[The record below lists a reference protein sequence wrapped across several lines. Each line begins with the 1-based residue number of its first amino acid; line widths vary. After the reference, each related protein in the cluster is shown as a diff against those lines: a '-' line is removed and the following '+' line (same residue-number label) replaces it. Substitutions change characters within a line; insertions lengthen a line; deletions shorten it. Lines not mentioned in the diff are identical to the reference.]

1 MLNKYRLALSETLD
15 CRRFKCNLMRSVLM
29 ILLLTGCFISCKKG
43 NDSACS
49 PIPPEDE
56 SAQITTFC
64 NAHTINYTV
73 DSNGIYYQVVDQG
86 SGAKPAMNS
95 TVTVTYT
102 TATLD
107 GNIIEDNTVTPV
119 TKPLSDF
126 IEGWRL
132 ALPYLQK
139 GGRMKMVVPSAL
151 AYGCTG
157 ISNLIP
163 PNTPL
168 YYDVV
173 LINVE

>member
-1 MLNKYRLALSETLD
+1 MRCVCLILILTAFALS
-15 CRRFKCNLMRSVLM
+15 CN
-29 ILLLTGCFISCKKG
+29 KK
-43 NDSACS
+43 NDVACMPVS
-49 PIPPEDE
+49 PDDE
-56 SAQITTFC
+56 AAQIASFC
-64 NAHTINYTV
+64 NAHSISYNT
-73 DSNGIYYQVVDQG
+73 DSNGIYYQIIEQG
-86 SGAKPAMNS
+86 SGIRPDMNS
-95 TVTVTYT
+95 AITVTYT

-107 GNIIEDNTVTPV
+107 GSIIEDNTANAV

-126 IEGWRL
+126 IEGWRI

-139 GGRMKMVVPSAL
+139 GGRIKMVIPSAL

-157 ISNLIP
+157 IENLIP

>member
-1 MLNKYRLALSETLD
+1 MLSKYCLELPENLN
-15 CRRFKCNLMRSVLM
+15 CPRFKYNLMRCAWM
-29 ILLLTGCFISCKKG
+29 ILLVAGCLISCKKD
-43 NDSACS
+43 NSTCS
-49 PIPPEDE
+49 PVSPDEE
-56 SAQITTFC
+56 SAQIAAFC
-64 NAHTINYTV
+64 NAHTINYIV

-86 SGAKPAMNS
+86 SGAKPGMSS
-95 TVTVTYT
+95 TITVTYT
-102 TATLD
+102 TSTLD
-107 GNIIEDNTVTPV
+107 GSIIEDNTVTPV

-139 GGRMKMVVPSAL
+139 GGRIKMVVPSAL